1 MAALGESG
9 PDSSSDDPFERLG
22 LSRDAGFDQVQAAK
36 VRCLDE
42 ASGDDQA
49 RARIEAA
56 YDAVLMA
63 RLRDRQQGQV
73 SAAAATASER
83 EASAGSMPSLPAQ
96 APMTGVFATL
106 RNKLPDP
113 SQSLSGLKLDW
124 ALVEGQGRSVRIIAG
139 IIGVALLVLS
149 ASSIQLVLALA
160 TIGAFLSQIRRGRRP
175 LASLGWTLLVLS
187 IGLAAGSLLN
197 LALSPTAIEQLGL
210 NPLQIQALPA
220 GLLLMLSYF
229 SELMLMS
236 KPYWWR
242 KKCRR

>member
-113 SQSLSGLKLDW
+113 SQSLSGLKPDW

-139 IIGVALLVLS
+139 IIGVALLLIS
-149 ASSIQLVLALA
+149 FASIQLVLALA
-160 TIGAFLSQIRRGRRP
+160 TIGVFLSQIRRGRRP

-220 GLLLMLSYF
+220 GLLLWAAALF
-229 SELMLMS
+229 LA
-236 KPYWWR
+236 
-242 KKCRR
+242 

>member
-113 SQSLSGLKLDW
+113 SQSLSGLKPDW

-197 LALSPTAIEQLGL
+197 LALSPTAIEQLGI

-220 GLLLMLSYF
+220 GLLLWAAALF
-229 SELMLMS
+229 LA
-236 KPYWWR
+236 
-242 KKCRR
+242 